1 MFYWSPELW
10 NQAVDLAA
18 AYWIVPVGLV
28 ALAFYGSYHFNTPDY
43 ALAAERAGSEDLPWN
58 APTSKLRGLAPPLFT
73 TSRTQ
78 YRRYEASATGA
89 RSSSSIP
96 MRSSSACAASRPW

>member
-43 ALAAERAGSEDLPWN
+43 ALAAERAGSEDPPWTLHFQ
-58 APTSKLRGLAPPLFT
+58 AARPRP
-73 TSRTQ
+73 
-78 YRRYEASATGA
+78 SAVHHIANTVQA
-89 RSSSSIP
+89 L
-96 MRSSSACAASRPW
+96 